1 MEDKKVNQKYLYN
14 GRRIKLIES
23 TITDIGFDPDNPIVI
38 YDSKIRSE
46 VGSGKQLTDGSY
58 SGFVACG
65 MHALDVRAWQVG
77 INPPLSMPFTGRFPA
92 THTDPFLD

>member
-23 TITDIGFDPDNPIVI
+23 SITDIGFDPDNPIVI
-38 YDSKIRSE
+38 YDAKIKSE
-46 VGSGKQLTDGSY
+46 VGSGRQLTDGSY

-65 MHALDVRAWQVG
+65 MHALDVRGESLRDFAASVYAAV
-77 INPPLSMPFTGRFPA
+77 LESEKY
-92 THTDPFLD
+92 

>member
-38 YDSKIRSE
+38 YDAKIKSE
-46 VGSGKQLTDGSY
+46 VGSGRQLTDGSY
-58 SGFVACG
+58 SGFVVCG
-65 MHALDVRAWQVG
+65 MHALDVRGASLRDFAASAYAAV
-77 INPPLSMPFTGRFPA
+77 LESEKY
-92 THTDPFLD
+92 

>member
-23 TITDIGFDPDNPIVI
+23 TVTDIGFDPDNPIVI
-38 YDSKIRSE
+38 YDAKIKSE
-46 VGSGKQLTDGSY
+46 VGSGRQLSDGSY

-65 MHALDVRAWQVG
+65 MHALDVRGASLRDFAASAYAAV
-77 INPPLSMPFTGRFPA
+77 LESEKY
-92 THTDPFLD
+92 